1 MKQCRRNGKRLS
13 VKLTSKPD
21 DYSTVLKTIKVFLS
35 KTVYSGGRG
44 RRNLPQNG
52 LPIMASG
59 YKGERKMEC
68 KDILN
73 LIAIVVI
80 PIAAVLIGQHLQNRA
95 EIRKDKMQ
103 IFKTLMTSRIYGWTQ
118 ESVHCLNIIDIVF
131 ADDKTVRDAWKDL
144 YDKYCVVENP
154 DAAQLKKIQNAQYK
168 LLETISKSL
177 GYKDKVTWETI
188 QKPICSSRND

>member
-1 MKQCRRNGKRLS
+1 
-13 VKLTSKPD
+13 
-21 DYSTVLKTIKVFLS
+21 
-35 KTVYSGGRG
+35 
-44 RRNLPQNG
+44 
-52 LPIMASG
+52 MASG

-80 PIAAVLIGQHLQNRA
+80 PIAAVLIGQYLQNRA

-131 ADDKTVRDAWKDL
+131 ADDKTVRD
-144 YDKYCVVENP
+144 
-154 DAAQLKKIQNAQYK
+154 KKHF
-168 LLETISKSL
+168 
-177 GYKDKVTWETI
+177 
-188 QKPICSSRND
+188 

>member
-1 MKQCRRNGKRLS
+1 M
-13 VKLTSKPD
+13 V
-21 DYSTVLKTIKVFLS
+21 
-35 KTVYSGGRG
+35 SGC
-44 RRNLPQNG
+44 
-52 LPIMASG
+52 
-59 YKGERKMEC
+59 KGERKMEC

-131 ADDKTVRDAWKDL
+131 SDDKKVRNAWKDL
-144 YDKYCVVENP
+144 YDKYCVQNP
-154 DAAQLKKIQNAQYK
+154 DETQLKKIQNA
-168 LLETISKSL
+168 
-177 GYKDKVTWETI
+177 
-188 QKPICSSRND
+188 